1 MLAPLTSLR
10 IQKKRLKTK
19 AWKEQNPRRIWA
31 ATAYKSAKARARKKG
46 VPFNL
51 TIEYVMSIMPD
62 RCPVFDTEFKF
73 CGNKVSSDVSPSLD
87 RIVPAM
93 GYVEGNV
100 KVISMKANNIKNK
113 YCSEDIFIVAK
124 WLQGIEKDEAWQTT

>member
-1 MLAPLTSLR
+1 MLTPLALSRKRTR
-10 IQKKRLKTK
+10 TKK
-19 AWKEQNPRRIWA
+19 WKEQNPRRIWA
-31 ATAYKSAKARARKKG
+31 GTAYKSAKARAKKKE

-62 RCPVFDTEFKF
+62 ICPVFGTEFKYS
-73 CGNKVSSDVSPSLD
+73 GNKVSGDTSPSLD
-87 RIVPAM
+87 RIVPAL

-100 KVISMKANNIKNK
+100 KVISVKANNIKNK
-113 YCSEDIFIVAK
+113 YCSEDIFTVAQ

>member
-1 MLAPLTSLR
+1 MLTPLALSRKR
-10 IQKKRLKTK
+10 IRTKK
-19 AWKEQNPRRIWA
+19 WKEQNPRRIWA
-31 ATAYKSAKARARKKG
+31 GTAYKSAKARAKKKE

-62 RCPVFDTEFKF
+62 ICPVFGTEFKY
-73 CGNKVSSDVSPSLD
+73 CGNKVSGDTSPSLD
-87 RIVPAM
+87 RIVPAL

-100 KVISMKANNIKNK
+100 KVISVKANNIKNK
-113 YCSEDIFIVAK
+113 YCSEDIFTVAQ